1 MPAFSA
7 PQQWQWLPFNAC
19 YSGGASMK
27 KRIGVLTGGG
37 DCPGLNAVIRGV
49 VKAAI
54 IQHGWEVVGIED
66 GFDGLLTGRCRQL
79 SIDDVR
85 GILPRGGTILGTSNR
100 GNPFAR
106 PVEKGGKIE
115 YVDSSDEVVERIKS
129 LGIGALVVI
138 GGEGSLKIA
147 VDLMNKGV
155 PIVGVPKTIDNDLME
170 TDVTFGYNTAL
181 ETATDALDKL
191 HSTAESHHRVMI
203 MEVMGRYAGWI
214 ALESGIAGGADVIL
228 IPEIPF
234 DIRKICLAIEKR
246 RNNGS
251 RFSIIVAAEG
261 AFPAGGLRVVKNNAD
276 ATHAIERLGGV
287 GEFVAKELAAN
298 LDMDVR
304 VMVLGH
310 LQRGGSPSTF
320 DRCLGSRF
328 GVKAVELV
336 DRNEFGTMV
345 CLKGRDIGNVA
356 IEKAIKQLKVVDP
369 DCEMVKSAAN
379 LGIMLGR

>member
-1 MPAFSA
+1 MR
-7 PQQWQWLPFNAC
+7 
-19 YSGGASMK
+19 
-27 KRIGVLTGGG
+27 KRVGILTGGG

-54 IQHGWEVVGIED
+54 IKHDWEVIGIED
-66 GFDGLLTGRCRQL
+66 GFDGLLTGEKCRRL
-79 SIDDVR
+79 TLEDVR
-85 GILPRGGTILGTSNR
+85 GILPRGGTILGTTNR
-100 GNPFAR
+100 GNPFSY
-106 PVEKGGKIE
+106 PVDKNGKTE
-115 YVDSSDEVVERIKS
+115 FVDISDSVVSRIKE
-129 LGIGALVVI
+129 LGIDSLIVV
-138 GGEGSLKIA
+138 GGDGSLKIA
-147 VDLMNKGV
+147 LELMYKGIPV
-155 PIVGVPKTIDNDLME
+155 VGVPKTIDNDLME

-191 HSTAESHHRVMI
+191 HTTAESHHRVMI

-234 DIRKICLAIEKR
+234 DMKQICKAVEDR
-246 RNNGS
+246 RRRGS

-261 AFPAGGLRVVKNNAD
+261 AFPKGGKRVVKTKASES
-276 ATHAIERLGGV
+276 HSLERLGGV
-287 GEFVAKELAAN
+287 GEYISRELADC

-304 VMVLGH
+304 VTVLGH

-328 GVKAVELV
+328 GVKAIELV
-336 DRNEFGTMV
+336 EQGDFGRMV
-345 CLKGRDIGNVA
+345 CLKGRSIKSVA
-356 IEKAIKQLKVVDP
+356 MEKAVRKLKLVDP
-369 DCEMVKSAAN
+369 DGEMVRCAED